1 MIFARQS
8 ATPTCRSIATACLAC
23 WNCVAASLPT
33 TWVGYG
39 RVMLDPTGRTIMIS
53 GANRGLGN
61 AIARRLHNDGYN
73 VSVGGRDIEALR
85 HSMEGCDD
93 DRVLCHRY
101 DATKPGTDAE
111 WVSATIER
119 FGSLSGLVNNAG
131 IIDTAGL
138 EALTEDG
145 LDALWSVNV
154 KAPFR
159 MIQLALPHLRADGS
173 GRVVSIASLSGVRV
187 MGTFA
192 PGYAMSKHAVLAL
205 SEATKQAGWDDGVR
219 VTSVCPGFIATDM
232 TSDFGED
239 SATMID
245 ASDLAELISTTISL
259 PNTASVAQLNVACRL
274 EPHF

>member
-1 MIFARQS
+1 
-8 ATPTCRSIATACLAC
+8 
-23 WNCVAASLPT
+23 
-33 TWVGYG
+33 
-39 RVMLDPTGRTIMIS
+39 MIS

-61 AIARRLHNDGYN
+61 AIARRLHDDGYN
-73 VSVGGRDIEALR
+73 VSVGGRDLDALR
-85 HSMEGCDD
+85 RSMDGYDP
-93 DRVLCHRY
+93 DRMLCHRY
-101 DATKPGTDAE
+101 DATQPGTDAE
-111 WVSATIER
+111 WVDATIER

-131 IIDTAGL
+131 IIETAEL
-138 EALTEDG
+138 EALTEDA
-145 LDALWSVNV
+145 LDAMWAVNV

-159 MIQLALPHLRADGS
+159 MIRLALPHLRTDGS

-205 SEATKQAGWDDGVR
+205 SEAAKQAGWDDGIR

-232 TSDFGED
+232 TNDFGGD
-239 SATMID
+239 QATMID
-245 ASDLAELISTTISL
+245 AADLAELISTTISL

>member
-1 MIFARQS
+1 MSMHAA
-8 ATPTCRSIATACLAC
+8 ATSSPTS
-23 WNCVAASLPT
+23 S
-33 TWVGYG
+33 VGYG
-39 RVMLDPTGRTIMIS
+39 RVMLDSTGRTIMIS

-61 AIARRLHNDGYN
+61 AIARRLHDDGYN
-73 VSVGGRDIEALR
+73 VSVGGRDIDALR
-85 HSMEGCDD
+85 RSMDGYDD
-93 DRVLCHRY
+93 DRVLCHCY
-101 DATKPGTDAE
+101 DATQPETGAA
-111 WVSATIER
+111 WIHATIEQ

-131 IIDTAGL
+131 IIDTAEL
-138 EALTEDG
+138 DVLTEES
-145 LDALWSVNV
+145 LDAMWAVNV

-159 MIQLALPHLRADGS
+159 MIQLALPHLRTDGS
-173 GRVVSIASLSGVRV
+173 GRVVNIASLAGVRV

-205 SEATKQAGWDDGVR
+205 SEATKQAGWEDGIR

-232 TSDFGED
+232 TKDFGGD
-239 SATMID
+239 QATMID

>member
-1 MIFARQS
+1 
-8 ATPTCRSIATACLAC
+8 
-23 WNCVAASLPT
+23 
-33 TWVGYG
+33 
-39 RVMLDPTGRTIMIS
+39 MIS

-73 VSVGGRDIEALR
+73 VSVGGRDLDALR
-85 HSMEGCDD
+85 HSMDGCDD
-93 DRVLCHRY
+93 DRVLCQRY
-101 DATKPGTDAE
+101 DATQPGTDAE
-111 WVSATIER
+111 WLKATIER

-145 LDALWSVNV
+145 LDALWAVNV

-159 MIQLALPHLRADGS
+159 MIQLALPHLRTDGS
-173 GRVVSIASLSGVRV
+173 GRVVNIASLSGVRV

-205 SEATKQAGWDDGVR
+205 SEATKQAGWADGIR

-232 TSDFGED
+232 TSDFG
-239 SATMID
+239 
-245 ASDLAELISTTISL
+245 
-259 PNTASVAQLNVACRL
+259 
-274 EPHF
+274 

>member
-1 MIFARQS
+1 LR
-8 ATPTCRSIATACLAC
+8 LAEL
-23 WNCVAASLPT
+23 VAASLT
-33 TWVGYG
+33 IKRVGYG
-39 RVMLDPTGRTIMIS
+39 RVMLNPTDRTIMIS

-61 AIARRLHNDGYN
+61 AIARRLYSDGYN
-73 VSVGGRDIEALR
+73 VSVGGRDVEALR
-85 HSMEGCDD
+85 RSMEGCEDS
-93 DRVLCHRY
+93 RVLCHRY
-101 DATKPGTDAE
+101 DAAEPGTDAT
-111 WVSATIER
+111 WLNATVER

-159 MIQLALPHLRADGS
+159 MIQLALPLLRADGS

-187 MGTFA
+187 MGKFA

-239 SATMID
+239 PATMID